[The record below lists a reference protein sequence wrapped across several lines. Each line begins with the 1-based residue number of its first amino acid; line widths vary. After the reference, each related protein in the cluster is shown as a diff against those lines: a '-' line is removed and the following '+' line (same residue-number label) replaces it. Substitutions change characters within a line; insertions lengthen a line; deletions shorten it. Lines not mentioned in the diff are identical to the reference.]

1 MQIEGKNFQ
10 VTTQPLPVATW
21 VEIDPPGGF
30 DGVLIKARSTTAIL
44 LIKRLD
50 TDTEYMTMPAGSSLS
65 LKVAMDAD
73 NHFYMQSDI
82 QTTVE
87 LMWVS

>member
-1 MQIEGKNFQ
+1 MQIEGKTFT
-10 VTTQPLPVATW
+10 VTNQPLPANTL

-30 DGVLIKARSTTAIL
+30 DGVLIKARSASAVVQIF
-44 LIKRLD
+44 RLD
-50 TDTEYMTMPAGSSLS
+50 TDTAYLTIPAGSSLD

-73 NHFYMQSDI
+73 NHFYLKSDI
-82 QTTVE
+82 ETVAE